1 LVFYFCVFVC
11 YKPDSFIFN
20 LFMRISRLLIPV
32 LLLAVITSCAH
43 KTPDLERVALLEV
56 EGKFLY
62 LDQVQQVIPPNT
74 TPKDSTEI
82 TKSFIKKWVTD
93 VLMYENAKR
102 NITNESEIDLLVEDY
117 RKSLIIHQYQQKIIE
132 ERLPKEPSE
141 AEMQAFYK
149 KYSDQ
154 LELKENIIQGL
165 LLIVP
170 NKAQKLGSV
179 RSWVQSGSSK
189 SLESIEKYSIRNAIS
204 YDYFGD
210 KWLPFAEILK
220 KMPIQVQDPTNYVAS
235 HRFVE
240 TSDSTQHYFLRIAA
254 YRNIGQVEPY
264 EMAKDKI
271 ANILLNKHK
280 SEFILKFE
288 KELYD
293 DAVQD
298 EDVSFFKK

>member
-1 LVFYFCVFVC
+1 
-11 YKPDSFIFN
+11 
-20 LFMRISRLLIPV
+20 MRLSRLLILF
-32 LLLAVITSCAH
+32 LLFTAITSCTH
-43 KTPDLERVALLEV
+43 KAPDLERTALLEV

-74 TPKDSTEI
+74 NKKDSTEI
-82 TKSFIKKWVTD
+82 TKSFIRKWVTD

-102 NITNESEIDLLVEDY
+102 NITNEIEIDQLVEDY
-117 RKSLIIHQYQQKIIE
+117 RKSLTIHQYQQKMME

-149 KYSDQ
+149 QYSEQ

-170 NKAQKLGSV
+170 NKAQKLSSV
-179 RSWVQSGSSK
+179 RSWVQSGNTK

-204 YDYFGD
+204 YDYFGE
-210 KWLPFAEILK
+210 KWLPFSEILK
-220 KMPIQVQDPTNYVAS
+220 KMPVKVQDPSNYVAS
-235 HRFVE
+235 NRFVE
-240 TSDSTQHYFLRIAA
+240 ISDSTQHYFLRIEA

-280 SEFILKFE
+280 AEFILQFE

-293 DAVQD
+293 DAVAD

>member
-1 LVFYFCVFVC
+1 
-11 YKPDSFIFN
+11 
-20 LFMRISRLLIPV
+20 MRISRLLIF
-32 LLLAVITSCAH
+32 LLPLAVIASCAH
-43 KTPDLERVALLEV
+43 KTPDLERTPLLEV

-62 LDQVQQVIPPNT
+62 LDQVQQVIPPNA
-74 TPKDSTEI
+74 PKKDSSEI
-82 TKSFIKKWVTD
+82 AGSYIRKWVTD

-102 NITNESEIDLLVEDY
+102 NITNESEIDQLVEDY
-117 RKSLIIHQYQQKIIE
+117 RKSLTIHQYQQKMIE

-149 KYSDQ
+149 KYSEQ
-154 LELKENIIQGL
+154 LGLKENIIQGL
-165 LLIVP
+165 LLIIP
-170 NKAQKLGSV
+170 NKAQKISSV
-179 RSWVQSGSSK
+179 RSWVQSGNTK
-189 SLESIEKYSIRNAIS
+189 SLENIEKYSIQNAIS

-210 KWLPFAEILK
+210 KWMPFAEILK
-220 KMPIQVQDPTNYVAS
+220 KMPIQVQDPSNYVAS

-240 TSDSTQHYFLRIAA
+240 TSDSTQHYFLRIEA
-254 YRNIGQVEPY
+254 YRIIGQVEPY

-280 SEFILKFE
+280 SEFILQFE

-293 DAVQD
+293 DAVKD